1 MGLEIKPT
9 QQLLKERGC
18 VIGGFVQKYI
28 DSESVRLM
36 EKYTPK
42 LSGSMRDSAYSA
54 TQFGSGEVNQN
65 APYSRRQYYDTSL
78 HHRGITTHHWF
89 EAMKSNGGVA
99 RILNGAA
106 RLAGAK
112 GVRA

>member
-9 QQLLKERGC
+9 RQLLSERGLLEMQK
-18 VIGGFVQKYI
+18 VQVFV

-36 EKYTPK
+36 EKYTPM
-42 LSGSMRDSAYSA
+42 LTGQMRDSAYSA
-54 TQFGSGEVNQN
+54 TQFGSGEINQN
-65 APYSRRQYYDTSL
+65 APYSRKQYYDDTL
-78 HHRGITTHHWF
+78 NHRGITTHHWF

-99 RILNGAA
+99 KILNGAA
-106 RLAGAK
+106 KLAGAR